1 MQTGRY
7 FAISVMSVL
16 CCHAVIASNFVIS
29 PMSESQIQGA
39 IFIDSLSVP
48 SPGEVFAAM
57 NKVCRPNWA
66 TLVLPI
72 SAPVSTERSQLALAV
87 GVLSA
92 NGYIA
97 VEAQDGQQVK
107 NVGREMMSVAKSL
120 GISESLMGRGNSLIQ
135 FADNSDWEALAGELE
150 ATENE
155 VKATMVGQ
163 KDKELVTLT
172 SAAAWLRGLQVVTTV
187 ILASPTLQG
196 AEVIDQSSLARHLLL
211 QLDALPIRVRKS
223 ERVITVH
230 DSLDQI
236 AAILEKR
243 NKLPDSSLGKKRIEI
258 QKIHQLAAGA
268 VQAIMTS
275 ASAPSQIPSIPP
287 IPMPRIPGVSEVH
300 GVSNNSPA
308 VITPSKP

>member
-1 MQTGRY
+1 
-7 FAISVMSVL
+7 
-16 CCHAVIASNFVIS
+16 
-29 PMSESQIQGA
+29 
-39 IFIDSLSVP
+39 
-48 SPGEVFAAM
+48 M

-172 SAAAWLRGLQVVTTV
+172 SAAAWLRGLQVATTV
-187 ILASPTLQG
+187 ILANPTLQG

-211 QLDALPIRVRKS
+211 QLDALPTRIRKS
-223 ERVITVH
+223 ERVVMVYT
-230 DSLDQI
+230 SLDQI
-236 AAILEKR
+236 AAILEKSK
-243 NKLPDSSLGKKRIEI
+243 KLPDSSLGKKRIEI
-258 QKIHQLAAGA
+258 QKIQQLATGA

-275 ASAPSQIPSIPP
+275 TSAPSPIPSIPP
-287 IPMPRIPGVSEVH
+287 IPMPQVPGVPQVQ
-300 GVSNNSPA
+300 GASNISPA

>member
-7 FAISVMSVL
+7 FASSVMSVL
-16 CCHAVIASNFVIS
+16 CCHAVIASNSVIS

-172 SAAAWLRGLQVVTTV
+172 SAAAWLRGLQVATTV
-187 ILASPTLQG
+187 ILANPTLQG

-211 QLDALPIRVRKS
+211 QLDALPTRIRKS
-223 ERVITVH
+223 ERVVMVY

-236 AAILEKR
+236 ATILEKS
-243 NKLPDSSLGKKRIEI
+243 NKSPDHSLEKKRIEI
-258 QKIHQLAAGA
+258 QKIQQLAAGA

-275 ASAPSQIPSIPP
+275 ASAPASIPP
-287 IPMPRIPGVSEVH
+287 IPMPQVPGVPQVQ
-300 GVSNNSPA
+300 GASNISPA

>member
-16 CCHAVIASNFVIS
+16 CCHAASASNPVIS

-172 SAAAWLRGLQVVTTV
+172 SAAAWLRGLQVATTV
-187 ILASPTLQG
+187 ILANPTLQG

-211 QLDALPIRVRKS
+211 QLDALPTRIRKS
-223 ERVITVH
+223 ERVVMVY

-236 AAILEKR
+236 AAILEKS
-243 NKLPDSSLGKKRIEI
+243 NKSPDPSLEKKRIEI
-258 QKIHQLAAGA
+258 QKIQQLAAGA

-275 ASAPSQIPSIPP
+275 ASAPASIPP
-287 IPMPRIPGVSEVH
+287 IPMPQVPGVPQAQ
-300 GVSNNSPA
+300 GASNISPA
-308 VITPSKP
+308 VTTPSKP